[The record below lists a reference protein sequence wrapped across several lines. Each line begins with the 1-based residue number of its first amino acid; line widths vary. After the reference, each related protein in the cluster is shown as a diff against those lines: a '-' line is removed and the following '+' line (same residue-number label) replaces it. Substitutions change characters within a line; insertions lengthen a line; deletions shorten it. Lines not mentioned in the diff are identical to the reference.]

1 MQYLNIIDNLM
12 HRIFMIIKGFSQ
24 QQQQQKCIGNR
35 KEKKLDEFFC
45 VNYIH
50 VPKQISLVCLILSK
64 VVRYNTHEHSNGEQV
79 AFLKDFM

>member
-64 VVRYNTHEHSNGEQV
+64 VVRYITHMSTATESKWP
-79 AFLKDFM
+79 F

>member
-1 MQYLNIIDNLM
+1 
-12 HRIFMIIKGFSQ
+12 MIIKGFSQ
-24 QQQQQKCIGNR
+24 QQQQQQQQQKCIENR

-50 VPKQISLVCLILSK
+50 VPKHISLVCLILSK
-64 VVRYNTHEHSNGEQV
+64 VVKYNTHEHSNGEQV